1 MLNSANVFLCVYW
14 MNTNTHSHKHMLA
27 RTHARAHTYVG
38 TQKYIYS
45 PPPPDCDATH
55 THKLYKTLPHQ
66 TCVHKLHTHTHSV
79 THIPTH
85 TKTHAHTH
93 THSLS
98 HMQHTHSGIC
108 NGAVLSVNRMSKS
121 ADLSGDE
128 LLGTICQLFALLQAR
143 ESNHLLHISVT
154 STQMQSDHCNQH
166 VFFRGKYDWIRA
178 VEILAFV
185 PVISLHCS

>member
-1 MLNSANVFLCVYW
+1 MCKHTLIH
-14 MNTNTHSHKHMLA
+14 THSL
-27 RTHARAHTYVG
+27 THTL
-38 TQKYIYS
+38 
-45 PPPPDCDATH
+45 TH
-55 THKLYKTLPHQ
+55 THTL
-66 TCVHKLHTHTHSV
+66 TCTHTHTHSH
-79 THIPTH
+79 THIH
-85 TKTHAHTH
+85 TQSHTYPHTLRRTHTH